1 MKDWVEEL
9 KTNVAEKNL
18 VLAIACNKGD
28 LADERVVSRARAE
41 QFARSI
47 NAIIHETSAK
57 ENFGVA
63 ELFAKVRRA
72 PPPAPPFGAARRARR
87 ASSASGADRR
97 AASRPPALAATHTH
111 RARARA
117 RSRQV
122 AERVIDLR
130 GAEVLVDSGPGSNVR
145 VQPVVGGSRKGLS
158 HAAQRAGAFLFR
170 ATRATRAPAEGRG
183 RRGTRWAGA
192 RGARARARRGARAR
206 AHVRRVPLCS
216 ASSAQASKTTRSIEA
231 AAVDSTRA
239 RAGRTR
245 VETGVG

>member
-1 MKDWVEEL
+1 MALALDGTPKEQYEFKVVLLGDKGVGKTCLVLRFIEGHFNVRQQSTIGAFFLTKRIATQEGHSAKIQIWDTAGQERFRAMAPMYYRNAAAAIVCFDITDESSFNTMKDWVEEL

-63 ELFAKVRRA
+63 ELFAKV
-72 PPPAPPFGAARRARR
+72 
-87 ASSASGADRR
+87 
-97 AASRPPALAATHTH
+97 
-111 RARARA
+111 
-117 RSRQV
+117 

-158 HAAQRAGAFLFR
+158 HAAQRAGFQDDAQH
-170 ATRATRAPAEGRG
+170 RG
-183 RRGTRWAGA
+183 GCCG
-192 RGARARARRGARAR
+192 
-206 AHVRRVPLCS
+206 
-216 ASSAQASKTTRSIEA
+216 
-231 AAVDSTRA
+231 
-239 RAGRTR
+239 
-245 VETGVG
+245 

>member
-72 PPPAPPFGAARRARR
+72 PILPASGR
-87 ASSASGADRR
+87 ASAWHGSSRGHAPAR
-97 AASRPPALAATHTH
+97 APCH
-111 RARARA
+111 RARPP
-117 RSRQV
+117 RSR
-122 AERVIDLR
+122 
-130 GAEVLVDSGPGSNVR
+130 SP
-145 VQPVVGGSRKGLS
+145 
-158 HAAQRAGAFLFR
+158 
-170 ATRATRAPAEGRG
+170 
-183 RRGTRWAGA
+183 
-192 RGARARARRGARAR
+192 
-206 AHVRRVPLCS
+206 S
-216 ASSAQASKTTRSIEA
+216 A
-231 AAVDSTRA
+231 
-239 RAGRTR
+239 
-245 VETGVG
+245 